1 MENSEKKDEAKKI
14 FWMAVPLDWPFSP
27 KIVYLT
33 SLDEGF
39 FRAYFLLLCMSAKTK
54 GALKLDGR
62 TPYTPETVAPVI
74 GFGNDARRARRLLAA
89 LDRANLRTVEEDGG
103 WRFSDGEKFS
113 QSKSQNAIRVEEFRE
128 RQKSK
133 GGRGDEK
140 QKSPQNQNEE
150 DKKPITEMLQSNT
163 NVTQEKRGCNGAV
176 PLNGFP
182 PSLHTSVFVNLSHA
196 QGQSH
201 LPPSMPT
208 PSNGSAAPGED
219 GEEEDDLPQAN
230 YQQLTA
236 AQKKAAKAI
245 KRLPYPKPVAF
256 GMLDSVYGWVAKND
270 PTESDVASMR
280 GFLEKCLRS
289 PDWQKRLADSPDGRY
304 LPSLMNFLR
313 GWSSNASIQ
322 EILAYQTPEDKERQ
336 EKVASEVDEVEKAK
350 DLDDSELLA
359 MEAAGQ
365 LKSGDVR
372 FLELAK
378 RRSVGLIPPLGGKPA
393 ERRPSPA
400 PFRIPDAKK
409 F

>member
-14 FWMAVPLDWPFSP
+14 FWMAVPLEWPFSP

-103 WRFSDGEKFS
+103 WRFHESETF
-113 QSKSQNAIRVEEFRE
+113 SKSKSDSAIRMARMRE
-128 RQKSK
+128 N
-133 GGRGDEK
+133 EK
-140 QKSPQNQNEE
+140 QAEKDENTPQKQNEIE
-150 DKKPITEMLQSNT
+150 RNGI
-163 NVTQEKRGCNGAV
+163 VTFLSHCDESASHCDDAV
-176 PLNGFP
+176 PP
-182 PSLHTSVFVNLSHA
+182 ISVSPSSQLSVSVNLSHA
-196 QGQSH
+196 QEQSH

-336 EKVASEVDEVEKAK
+336 EKVASEVDEVERAK

-365 LKSGDVR
+365 LRSGDVR